1 MVPNNNDDLSKI
13 LCRSHIEVDAEMT
26 NGSFFRENDVES
38 LSGSLIDKLKIAIFS
53 ERSDSG
59 WSLSDTIDDD

>member
-1 MVPNNNDDLSKI
+1 M
-13 LCRSHIEVDAEMT
+13 A

-38 LSGSLIDKLKIAIFS
+38 LSGSLIDKLKIAFFS